1 MCIRDRGGHYADEH
15 ILVCLSPAPSN
26 AKILRTA
33 ARMANAFKGRF
44 TALFVQTPAFS
55 HLSEENKLRLQAN
68 VKLARQLGARIETVY
83 GDDVPFQIAEF
94 ARLTGCLLYTSR
106 CV

>member
-1 MCIRDRGGHYADEH
+1 
-15 ILVCLSPAPSN
+15 
-26 AKILRTA
+26 
-33 ARMANAFKGRF
+33 MANAFKGRF

-55 HLSEENKLRLQAN
+55 HMSKENKLRLQAN

-94 ARLTGCLLYTSR
+94 ARLTGASKVVVGRSNTQRRLLMLR